1 MTGLGIDF
9 DQHSSGHGGSYHG
22 MSPHQMKFTIDN
34 LHFQRIA
41 DLMKKLEVIPVG
53 DGTMLGKTVI
63 DFRSAAAESHH
74 RRRGQCPM
82 VFSQSWWLDTR
93 LTGTFNSICCREKE
107 QRKP

>member
-9 DQHSSGHGGSYHG
+9 DQHSIGHGGSYHG
-22 MSPHQMKFTIDN
+22 MSPHQMNITIDN

-41 DLMKKLEVIPVG
+41 DLMKTLEAIPVG

-74 RRRGQCPM
+74 SRRRQCPM
-82 VFSQSWWLDTR
+82 VFYQSWWFQPW
-93 LTGTFNSICCREKE
+93 LTGTFAFAML
-107 QRKP
+107 P